1 MSVIQSIRNLASA
14 GGLSSRSNS
23 APGLKPYLEVPGTS
37 SLDFR
42 RARSGLLSLYRS
54 LEQLAE
60 IANVTSRFKLDLP
73 DARST
78 DSLALDLTT
87 TAATLASTEEINASP
102 MSFSP
107 FGPAWDN
114 GSNALITI
122 GGEYDGTHGSGTL
135 SFEVRRDGTHGV
147 DNLRIRLR
155 DPQGSRIDDLDIRAN
170 HLEDRQ
176 YSLSNGLYLTLGPG
190 SLIDNDTTTIQVFDN
205 VGAVVNPDQ
214 PLAGIRNSNPNLQ
227 FGGPSIIN
235 GSFSVNGENISVST
249 SDSLNDVVNRIN
261 QSAAGVSASFN
272 VRQERIEFLQDA
284 FGSVPTIDLQNDT
297 SNFLQATK
305 LDSATVIA
313 GIDPETEQALD
324 NVALFSAVQSGNL
337 LINGQQI
344 SVDTATDSLDSIVDR
359 INASS
364 SGAVASFDTATRKL
378 LIEAS
383 DAESVLELDSNGTG
397 LFAALKIPEGRVDPE
412 AISRGVSRKRSYDI
426 ADAIAASFKDLNYLF
441 RDSSFVG
448 QGQNAGVFRAPLD
461 SVISGFVSDKNADLF
476 GLLLDNSS
484 DAKRLGRIADIDR
497 RELTQNLQLRGDR
510 VQDTLGGTNEHNG
523 LIEKL
528 LAATR
533 QSLSIVNRQL
543 GISGSVID
551 TFA

>member
-272 VRQERIEFLQDA
+272 VMQERIEFLQDA

-426 ADAIAASFKDLNYLF
+426 ADAVAASFKDLNYLF